1 MENQIE
7 VLKKYAEE
15 NKWKLVEIIK
25 DVASWLKEDRRRLWK
40 LIEMAKKHEFDVLL
54 IAYGD
59 RLKSS
64 ASNILR
70 SYSRL
75 ME

>member
-25 DVASWLKEDRRRLWK
+25 DVASGLKEDRRRLWK
-40 LIEMAKKHEFDVLL
+40 LIE
-54 IAYGD
+54 
-59 RLKSS
+59 R
-64 ASNILR
+64 LR
-70 SYSRL
+70 STNL
-75 ME
+75 MYY